1 VCTGTPSQQTSGRLA
16 LSCWNLPVG
25 MCPGKAWASAL
36 WSCRQCTARC
46 LLWRMPG
53 PSALTQRLPSGAQCV
68 SGLDA
73 SSSTL
78 ADTLRPETGQCMLA
92 CEHMSC
98 VREYCRSN
106 VETHTCVSGIFS
118 LLPIGASLTR
128 CRRAFVMRSVPV
140 MLE

>member
-1 VCTGTPSQQTSGRLA
+1 MHRYTQSADVWAFGIIVLELASGHVPRKGMGFRSLVMQTVHGEVPYSGGCRDQARLLKGCPLA
-16 LSCWNLPVG
+16 L
-25 MCPGKAWASAL
+25 
-36 WSCRQCTARC
+36 QCA
-46 LLWRMPG
+46 
-53 PSALTQRLPSGAQCV
+53 

-98 VREYCRSN
+98 MREYCRSN
-106 VETHTCVSGIFS
+106 VETHTCVSGVFS
-118 LLPIGASLTR
+118 LLPIRASLTR